1 MFHKAV
7 NWYKF
12 ILCILVVWIH
22 SVNTQWF
29 PEAIPYAAEFENFV
43 MNWIAAAAVP
53 GFFLMSGYLFY
64 RNFEMG
70 SLKKKW
76 KSRLFSLVIPF
87 VLWNA
92 VYYLISIF
100 MQVFSGSGSAAAE
113 NASLINGKEILSA
126 LLDYKY
132 NPVFWYMQFLIIF
145 TFLAPV
151 IWGFLKNKITGAVAV
166 ALLIFACMR
175 RVMDV
180 HSMRIAL
187 MMQWLVIYLIG
198 AYIGIHGKIWVE
210 GFHKRKQML
219 LCAAGGSAIACFALL
234 QWPAAVL
241 PQLMYRFFTAA
252 FVWYIVAC
260 MPLPKE
266 QVWMQF
272 SFYIYA
278 SHHLIVRIINKLANH
293 FWGNSMAVGI
303 VVYCIMPVIVVVLC
317 TSSGIILKKWL
328 PHVAFLFGISQSEE
342 NKVRQNRNSI
352 TN

>member
-1 MFHKAV
+1 MFRKTV

-29 PEAIPYAAEFENFV
+29 PEAVPYVAELENFV

-64 RNFEMG
+64 RNFTME
-70 SLKKKW
+70 SLMKKW
-76 KSRLFSLVIPF
+76 KSRFFSIVIPF

-92 VYYLISIF
+92 VYYIVSIF
-100 MQVFSGSGSAAAE
+100 MQFLPGFSSMTGK
-113 NASLINGKEILSA
+113 NAVLINGREILSA

-151 IWGFLKNKITGAVAV
+151 VWLFLKNKISGAVVLA
-166 ALLIFACMR
+166 ALAAACMN

-187 MMQWLVIYLIG
+187 MMQWLVIYLTG
-198 AYIGIHGKIWVE
+198 AYIGIHGKTWVE
-210 GFHKRKQML
+210 GFRKKKQML
-219 LCAAGGSAIACFALL
+219 LCAVGLFVIACFALL

-241 PQLMYRFFTAA
+241 PQLLYRFSSAA
-252 FVWYIVAC
+252 LVWYIVAC
-260 MPLPKE
+260 VPLPTEK
-266 QVWMQF
+266 VWMQF
-272 SFYIYA
+272 TFYVYA

-293 FWGNSMAVGI
+293 FFGNSMAVGI
-303 VVYCIMPVIVVVLC
+303 VVYFLMPAVVIVLC
-317 TSSGIILKKWL
+317 TVSGIIVKKWL
-328 PHVAFLFGISQSEE
+328 PRTAFLFGISQSEE
-342 NKVRQNRNSI
+342 NNKKKAEVKV
-352 TN
+352 